1 MELIGQST
9 RHIQIAGAVEVRL
22 SPYQVLP
29 LHMEAVLPRNRQG
42 VAAIHLTHPNEQ
54 LDIRSL
60 LGQIPYSQDALK
72 NYMQRFAYL
81 SSEVCLAFAFAH
93 DSQEMFRGSD
103 LHLAKIRSNHLVGR
117 ALYGRDIKGLGRF
130 LMRNLLSVVD
140 LQGAS
145 IGLVASADRD
155 YLRDHSEDRVQG
167 LQLSQDALLAWY
179 QRLGFKLKNELPS
192 YGWYCV
198 REAKEPDLGTDL
210 AKALSLIEAS
220 SN

>member
-22 SPYQVLP
+22 SPYKVLP

-140 LQGAS
+140 LQ
-145 IGLVASADRD
+145 
-155 YLRDHSEDRVQG
+155 
-167 LQLSQDALLAWY
+167 DALLAWY